1 MSLSNAP
8 VTDEESQAEKFG
20 SAQGPGAWWR
30 QDSAQGAGR
39 ELGHIITIIV
49 LYWLAEKLI
58 LEQPFLQPNFTNSL
72 LYPQNCFV
80 NKQHYAH
87 SLWSTSVKAKALPA
101 SGSCSPTS
109 PVACLSSPAA
119 SSSIYSIYFLWPP
132 LSEVQHPDMIPSDS
146 FFLRV
151 NGPFFLPFNPLC
163 WHIISMCSWLSC
175 QSFSGSGL
183 SWTWPQLWAEAGPVD
198 PADTNMGRFGGTER
212 YLCLKKS
219 PERASGSPAFPL
231 P

>member
-101 SGSCSPTS
+101 SGSCCPTS

-175 QSFSGSGL
+175 QSELLRVWALLDLASAVGRGRACGPSRHQHGEIRRHRKI
-183 SWTWPQLWAEAGPVD
+183 SVPQ
-198 PADTNMGRFGGTER
+198 
-212 YLCLKKS
+212 KIS
-219 PERASGSPAFPL
+219 
-231 P
+231 